1 MPRLKVEAAKPP
13 RSVTMPPPRLMS
25 REWRLAP
32 FSLRACHTAA
42 SVSRFLCTSSAP
54 IIISSA
60 SSRAGIPSRCGRQRR
75 WVCSSVRMKSLS
87 WGHFA
92 MACVRLFASP
102 SQRITSC
109 LLILLITNY
118 QLLMLRI
125 MKERE
130 PSSLYCGTKIALL
143 AIKRY
148 LCPVKFYGW
157 QGVSVI
163 CLPLFVISNL

>member
-42 SVSRFLCTSSAP
+42 SVSIFLCTSSAP

>member
-118 QLLMLRI
+118 ELPITDVTDYEGKGAFFIILWHKDSSFGNKTLSLS
-125 MKERE
+125 RE
-130 PSSLYCGTKIALL
+130 ILWVARCFRHLPP
-143 AIKRY
+143 AI
-148 LCPVKFYGW
+148 C
-157 QGVSVI
+157 
-163 CLPLFVISNL
+163 N